1 MKTGQE
7 YKNLKAERDALTE
20 ALAEW
25 KASAY
30 RSQTDCD
37 VAGAT
42 TQLPGATVTQHRMRG

>member
-1 MKTGQE
+1 MKTDQE
-7 YKNLKAERDALTE
+7 YKNLDAERDALTE

-42 TQLPGATVTQHRMRG
+42 G